1 VSDAGFAEVADG
13 GAGPGGPGGAAASRG
28 PAEAARKEAR
38 SSVRPRSGTVAQP
51 DVSLDAAHE
60 DGGATPLEGL
70 EGEGPSPEDL
80 YVAAEERRHLRHEL
94 AKVRRR
100 IGEMG
105 WEIIH
110 SRLARDQPMT
120 LEEIGRR
127 WGVSRERVRQIEMR
141 TKLLLSRHLARV
153 EAEEEAEASM
163 ARAS

>member
-1 VSDAGFAEVADG
+1 
-13 GAGPGGPGGAAASRG
+13 
-28 PAEAARKEAR
+28 
-38 SSVRPRSGTVAQP
+38 
-51 DVSLDAAHE
+51 
-60 DGGATPLEGL
+60 
-70 EGEGPSPEDL
+70 
-80 YVAAEERRHLRHEL
+80 
-94 AKVRRR
+94 
-100 IGEMG
+100 MG